1 MKRFLL
7 LPLFLFAC
15 AAAQANEPTAAVP
28 KADPVKGQATAAMC
42 VACHSADGN
51 SMISAYPKLAGQHA
65 EYLVKQLHNFKSGER
80 ANPVMAGMSA
90 PLSDDDMRNVA
101 AWFASQAQKSEKA
114 KIQPLP
120 GAPHPGEKL
129 YRSGDQA
136 KGLPAC
142 AACHGPGGA
151 GLPVQYPRLAGQF
164 ADYTAAQLKAFRAAD
179 GDPKDPAGRANDPN
193 KTMRSVA
200 VKMTDAE
207 IKAVADYVAGLR

>member
-7 LPLFLFAC
+7 LPVFLFAY

-28 KADPVKGQATAAMC
+28 KADPVKGRATAAMC

-51 SMISAYPKLAGQHA
+51 SIISTYPKLAGQHA
-65 EYLVKQLHNFKSGER
+65 EYLVKQLRNFKSGER
-80 ANPVMAGMSA
+80 ANPVMSGMSA

-101 AWFASQAQKSEKA
+101 AWFASQAQKSDIA
-114 KIQPLP
+114 KNTETVEFGQ
-120 GAPHPGEKL
+120 KL
-129 YRSGDQA
+129 YRGGDQS

-142 AACHGPGGA
+142 AACHGPAGG
-151 GLPVQYPRLAGQF
+151 GIPVQYPRLAGQF
-164 ADYTAAQLKAFRAAD
+164 ADYTAAQLKAFRAAG
-179 GDPKDPAGRANDPN
+179 GDSKDPAGRANDPN

>member
-1 MKRFLL
+1 MKRFLP

-15 AAAQANEPTAAVP
+15 AAAHANEPTTAAP
-28 KADPVKGQATAAMC
+28 AADPVKGQTTAAMC
-42 VACHSADGN
+42 VACHNADGN
-51 SMISAYPKLAGQHA
+51 SMISTYPKLAGQHA
-65 EYLVKQLHNFKSGER
+65 EYLLKQLRNFKSGER

-101 AWFASQAQKSEKA
+101 AWFASQAQKSDVA
-114 KIQPLP
+114 KNKETIEVGQ
-120 GAPHPGEKL
+120 KL

-142 AACHGPGGA
+142 AACHGPAGA
-151 GLPVQYPRLAGQF
+151 GIPVQYPRLAGQF
-164 ADYTAAQLKAFRAAD
+164 ADYTAAQLKAFRAA
-179 GDPKDPAGRANDPN
+179 GSDPKDTAGRANDSN
-193 KTMRSVA
+193 KAMRSVA